1 MSPETRRM
9 TETAI
14 PRRPV
19 GARLATVAAFLVDG
33 VGVGAWAASVPA
45 LRQSLGL
52 TDSALSLSLL
62 AFAAGAITAM
72 PATGWLLTRVA
83 SRRATIVA
91 AAVAAFAL
99 LLPGLAPSLPLLVA
113 AAFVFGMGKGFL
125 DVSMN
130 TYAAAIQ
137 RAWRAP
143 IMSSFHAAFSV
154 GGLLG
159 SVAMGL
165 LFSHG
170 LGVRTGLTVMAM
182 AALPLVGVVA
192 ALAREVPDEHA
203 ETPPQGF
210 VWPSRAL
217 LGVGLLCF
225 LSMLIE
231 GAMADWSGV
240 YLATVAGASTA
251 GAAAGYAAFSVMMV
265 TGRLGGDWTIRRLG
279 GALTL
284 RLGAAAAAVGLALAL
299 SIAAPATAV
308 VGFALVGLGAA
319 NIVPLLFT
327 VAARSG
333 AAAPGAAIAMA
344 ASVGYAGFLLGPPAI
359 GFAADHVGLRL
370 ALALLFVAAAF
381 IAVFAARAV
390 AARPGRLPAR
400 RSGGAED
407 APAQQIPL

>member
-1 MSPETRRM
+1 MSEA
-9 TETAI
+9 AI
-14 PRRPV
+14 MQRPV
-19 GARLATVAAFLVDG
+19 GARLAIVAAFLVDG
-33 VGVGAWAASVPA
+33 IGVGAWAASVPA

-52 TDSALSLSLL
+52 SDSALSLGLL
-62 AFAAGAITAM
+62 AFAAGAIVAM

-83 SRRATIVA
+83 SHRATVA
-91 AAVAAFAL
+91 AAPTAALAL
-99 LLPGLAPSLPLLVA
+99 ILPGLAPSLPLLVA

-137 RAWRAP
+137 RAWGAP

-159 SVAMGL
+159 SLAMGL

-170 LGVRTGLTVMAM
+170 FDVRTSLAVTAI
-182 AALPLVGVVA
+182 AALPLITIVA
-192 ALAREVPDEHA
+192 ALARGAPDERA
-203 ETPPQGF
+203 GTAPPGF

-217 LGVGLLCF
+217 LGVGLFCF

-231 GAMADWSGV
+231 GGMADWSGV
-240 YLATVAGASTA
+240 FLATIAGASTA
-251 GAAAGYAAFSVMMV
+251 GAAVGYAAFSVLMV

-299 SIAAPATAV
+299 SVPAPSTAII
-308 VGFALVGLGAA
+308 GFALVGLGAA

-344 ASVGYAGFLLGPPAI
+344 ATVGYAGFLLGPPAI

-370 ALALLFVAAAF
+370 ALAILFAAAAF

-390 AARPGRLPAR
+390 AARPESPPAW
-400 RSGGAED
+400 RSGSVED
-407 APAQQIPL
+407 APPRQIAL

>member
-1 MSPETRRM
+1 M
-9 TETAI
+9 TEAMTI
-14 PRRPV
+14 RRPV
-19 GARLATVAAFLVDG
+19 GARVAIVAAFLVDG
-33 VGVGAWAASVPA
+33 VGIGSWAASVPA

-52 TDSALSLSLL
+52 TDSALSLGLL
-62 AFAAGAITAM
+62 AFAAGGIAAM

-83 SRRATIVA
+83 SHRATIA
-91 AAVAAFAL
+91 AAPAAAFAL
-99 LLPGLAPSLPLLVA
+99 VLPGLAPSLPLLVA
-113 AAFVFGMGKGFL
+113 AAFVFGICKGFL

-130 TYAAAIQ
+130 TYATAIQ
-137 RAWRAP
+137 RAWGSP

-159 SVAMGL
+159 SLAMGL

-170 LGVRTGLTVMAM
+170 LNVRTSLILIAI
-182 AALPLVGVVA
+182 AALPLIGVVA
-192 ALAREVPDEHA
+192 ALARSAPDECA
-203 ETPPQGF
+203 ETPPPGF

-217 LGVGLLCF
+217 LSIGLLCF
-225 LSMLIE
+225 LSMMIE
-231 GAMADWSGV
+231 GGMADWSGV

-265 TGRLGGDWTIRRLG
+265 MGRLGGDWTIQRFG

-344 ASVGYAGFLLGPPAI
+344 ATVGYAGFLLGPPAI

-370 ALALLFVAAAF
+370 ALAILFVAAAF
-381 IAVFAARAV
+381 IAVFAARAI
-390 AARPGRLPAR
+390 AARPGRPPAW
-400 RSGGAED
+400 RSGNVED
-407 APAQQIPL
+407 APSQQIVL